1 MRVSVKPSGQNFT
14 CCRAAEAP
22 GKKVCG
28 KSKKVVDKDTL
39 IGYNIPCQQRRAAPD
54 KKNIGDL
61 HGLFSKKIDPS
72 DIALIEETLI
82 EADFGYETVCEII
95 DAIKSEYKRDSQLQG
110 RRAAEIGA
118 EVLAR
123 ILEGSDGALAKSAD
137 SNPSVVCLVGV
148 NGAGKTTTAAKLAK
162 ILEADGGVVLGACDT
177 FRAAANE
184 QIRVWADRLG
194 VRLVESAHGADAA
207 ATAWDCWQAAKS
219 DGAKW
224 LVLDT
229 AGRLHTKENLMG
241 ELAKIRRVLAKN
253 DPNAPQNSILVIDA
267 SLGSNSISQARAF
280 HKSFGLTGII
290 VTKLDGTGKGGALAG
305 IYRELKL
312 PILYVGLGEKVDDLQ
327 KFNIRAYVNGV
338 FGLE

>member
-1 MRVSVKPSGQNFT
+1 MFSLFKRFKEGLKRTASG
-14 CCRAAEAP
+14 AL
-22 GKKVCG
+22 GK
-28 KSKKVVDKDTL
+28 L
-39 IGYNIPCQQRRAAPD
+39 A
-54 KKNIGDL
+54 
-61 HGLFSKKIDPS
+61 GLFAKKIDPA

-82 EADFGYETVCEII
+82 EADFGYDTVCEIVE
-95 DAIKSEYKRDSQLQG
+95 AIKAEYKKDKDLHG

-118 EVLAR
+118 QVLER
-123 ILEGSDGALAKSAD
+123 ILDGSEGELLAAENG
-137 SNPSVVCLVGV
+137 NPSVICLVGV

-162 ILEADGGVVLGACDT
+162 NLGVNGQPVILGACDT

-184 QIRVWADRLG
+184 QIREWARRLG

-253 DPNAPQNSILVIDA
+253 DASAPQNSLLVIDA
-267 SLGSNSISQARAF
+267 SLGSNSITQAQAF

-305 IYRELKL
+305 IYRNLKL
-312 PILYVGLGEKVDDLQ
+312 PILYVGLGEKADDLQ
-327 KFNIRAYVNGV
+327 KFNVKAYVNGV
-338 FGLE
+338 FGLD

>member
-1 MRVSVKPSGQNFT
+1 M
-14 CCRAAEAP
+14 
-22 GKKVCG
+22 
-28 KSKKVVDKDTL
+28 
-39 IGYNIPCQQRRAAPD
+39 
-54 KKNIGDL
+54 
-61 HGLFSKKIDPS
+61 
-72 DIALIEETLI
+72 
-82 EADFGYETVCEII
+82 
-95 DAIKSEYKRDSQLQG
+95 
-110 RRAAEIGA
+110 
-118 EVLAR
+118 LAR
-123 ILEGSDGALAKSAD
+123 ILEGSDGSLAKSAD

-219 DGAKW
+219 DGARW

-290 VTKLDGTGKGGALAG
+290 VTKLDGTGKGGPLAG

>member
-1 MRVSVKPSGQNFT
+1 MFSLFKRFKEGLKRTASG
-14 CCRAAEAP
+14 AL
-22 GKKVCG
+22 GK
-28 KSKKVVDKDTL
+28 L
-39 IGYNIPCQQRRAAPD
+39 A
-54 KKNIGDL
+54 
-61 HGLFSKKIDPS
+61 GLFAKKIDPA

-82 EADFGYETVCEII
+82 EADFGYDTVCEIVE
-95 DAIKSEYKRDSQLQG
+95 AIKAEYKKDKDLHG

-118 EVLAR
+118 QVLER
-123 ILEGSDGALAKSAD
+123 ILDGSEGELLAAENG
-137 SNPSVVCLVGV
+137 NPSVICLVGV

-162 ILEADGGVVLGACDT
+162 NLGVNGQPVILGACDT

-184 QIRVWADRLG
+184 QIREWARRLG

-229 AGRLHTKENLMG
+229 AGRLHTKENLME

-253 DPNAPQNSILVIDA
+253 DASAPQNSLLVIDA
-267 SLGSNSISQARAF
+267 SLGSNSITQAQAF

-305 IYRELKL
+305 IYRNLKL
-312 PILYVGLGEKVDDLQ
+312 PILYVGLGEKADDLQ
-327 KFNIRAYVNGV
+327 KFNVKAYVNGV
-338 FGLE
+338 FGLD

>member
-1 MRVSVKPSGQNFT
+1 MFSLFKRFKEGLKRTANG
-14 CCRAAEAP
+14 AL
-22 GKKVCG
+22 GK
-28 KSKKVVDKDTL
+28 L
-39 IGYNIPCQQRRAAPD
+39 A
-54 KKNIGDL
+54 
-61 HGLFSKKIDPS
+61 GLFSKKIDPS

-280 HKSFGLTGII
+280 HKSFSLTGII

>member
-1 MRVSVKPSGQNFT
+1 MLSLFKRFKEGLART
-14 CCRAAEAP
+14 AGGAL
-22 GKKVCG
+22 GK
-28 KSKKVVDKDTL
+28 
-39 IGYNIPCQQRRAAPD
+39 IA
-54 KKNIGDL
+54 
-61 HGLFSKKIDPS
+61 GLFSKKIDPA
-72 DIALIEETLI
+72 DIELIEETLLEAAVGSDTVRDIVSAI
-82 EADFGYETVCEII
+82 E
-95 DAIKSEYKRDSQLQG
+95 SEFKRDKELRG

-123 ILEGSDGALAKSAD
+123 ILAGAEGELAEAEG
-137 SNPSVVCLVGV
+137 SNPSVVCRVGV

-162 ILEADGGVVLGACDT
+162 ILGAGGGVVLGACDT

-184 QIRVWADRLG
+184 QIREWARRLG

-207 ATAWDCWQAAKS
+207 ATAWDCWAAAKAG
-219 DGAKW
+219 GAKW

-253 DPNAPQNSILVIDA
+253 DPAAPQNSVLVIDA
-267 SLGSNSISQARAF
+267 SLGSNSIAQARAF

-312 PILYVGLGEKVDDLQ
+312 PILYVGLGERAEDLQ
-327 KFNIRAYVNGV
+327 KFNIRAYANGV
-338 FGLE
+338 FGLEQ